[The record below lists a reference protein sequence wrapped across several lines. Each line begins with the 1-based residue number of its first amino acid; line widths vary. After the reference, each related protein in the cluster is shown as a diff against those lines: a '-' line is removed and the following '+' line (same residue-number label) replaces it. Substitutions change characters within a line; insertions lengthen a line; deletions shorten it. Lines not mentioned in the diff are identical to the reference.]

1 VAKVKVAKTKEVEK
15 GKVKAF
21 KVGEEEVA
29 VYHTESDEW
38 FATSDIC
45 THEHCNLS
53 YEGGKLS
60 GHEIEC
66 DCHGS
71 KFDIRTGAVI
81 LPPAVE
87 PLKTFK
93 VSAEGED
100 IVVED

>member
-1 VAKVKVAKTKEVEK
+1 MPKIKLAKKDVEK
-15 GKVKAF
+15 GKVKAV

-29 VYHTESDEW
+29 VYHTEGDEW

-53 YEGGKLS
+53 YEGGKLV
-60 GHEIEC
+60 GYETEC

-71 KFDIRTGAVI
+71 KFDIRSGKVTQ
-81 LPPAVE
+81 PPAME

-93 VSAEGED
+93 VEVSGED
-100 IVVED
+100 VVVEE